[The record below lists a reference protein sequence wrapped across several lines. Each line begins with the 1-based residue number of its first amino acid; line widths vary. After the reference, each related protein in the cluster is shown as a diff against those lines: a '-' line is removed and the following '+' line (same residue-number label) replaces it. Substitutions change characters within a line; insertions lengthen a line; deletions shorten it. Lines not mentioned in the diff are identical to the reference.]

1 MIPDQDPGL
10 PPVPVQDPG
19 VLNQGRGTIRV
30 PSMVPGRLAPGTISG
45 RGRGTRAMDPSPRN
59 QSLIN
64 LVGKNIDSAQKYQ
77 FLYCLIEIVVTL
89 FISILYL

>member
-1 MIPDQDPGL
+1 MTKGDTGLIPDQDPGL

-19 VLNQGRGTIRV
+19 VLHLGRGTIRV

-45 RGRGTRAMDPSPRN
+45 RGRGTRAMDPPPRN

-64 LVGKNIDSAQKYQ
+64 PNCVQNLHV
-77 FLYCLIEIVVTL
+77 LLR
-89 FISILYL
+89 FIFIKSKFH